1 MSNTGDLL
9 LSVLRCQVHTE
20 ISVVHGPIQRSRS
33 CMGCFAIERKNSE
46 ILALVLV
53 SNAPFDVALS
63 LPLFTKNG
71 QDVR

>member
-1 MSNTGDLL
+1 
-9 LSVLRCQVHTE
+9 
-20 ISVVHGPIQRSRS
+20 
-33 CMGCFAIERKNSE
+33 MGSFAIERKNTE